1 MLSTESILPIIADAI
16 NARLESGPRVYPP
29 ISNGNTYPEAYGTVS
44 VSSSSDLIPGNLSL
58 SCQCALSFFIDLDR
72 LADFGGEITLFC
84 SNAMEALVLALRDL
98 VGSSPITLPN
108 GTAHIYNAY
117 PTAAPSIAPQETGWQ
132 IDFDFILFMQ
142 L

>member
-44 VSSSSDLIPGNLSL
+44 VSSSSDLVPGNLTMN
-58 SCQCALSFFIDLDR
+58 CQCSLSFFIDLDL
-72 LADFGGEITLFC
+72 LADLGGEITLFC
-84 SNAMEALVLALRDL
+84 AKAMESLVLALRDL
-98 VGSSPITLPN
+98 VGASPLTLPY

-117 PTAAPSIAPQETGWQ
+117 PTAAASISPQEAGWQ
-132 IDFDFILFMQ
+132 VDFDFVIFMQ